1 MVRLGIAAGWVCL
14 AAGSALAQD
23 QGVDFFERKI
33 RPVLTEHCYSCHST
47 EAKKQRGGLLL
58 DAKAG
63 LLTGGDTGP
72 ALVPHKPGESLLL
85 KALRYTDPDL
95 RMPPKGKLPDSVVAD
110 FEKWVAMGAP
120 DPRTGTSRKGGS
132 DVSVEEGRKFWAFQ
146 PPKLHAPPKVKNEAW
161 VYNDIDR
168 FVLGKL
174 EAKNVR
180 PAPDAD
186 PGTLIRRLYFV
197 LIGLPPT
204 PEEID
209 QFTREYAGAKP
220 QAAVMKVV
228 DRLLASPHFG
238 ERWGRHWLDV
248 ARFAESSGGG
258 RSLMFKDAWR
268 YRDYV
273 IRAFNSDKP
282 FTEFI
287 REQLAGD
294 LLQAKTPEER
304 YWQLVATAFLLLG
317 PHNYERQDKPIL
329 EMDIIDEQIDTMG
342 KAFLGMTI
350 GCARCHDHKFDP
362 IPTRDYYALAGIF
375 KSTKFIVHDNVS
387 KWMTQPLPAEADLEQ
402 RIRKHEVAV
411 AALKEQIKIAK
422 QKAGVAL
429 VPEKGMP
436 VAVAALPGIVI
447 DDTQA
452 KKVGNWKHSTFS
464 NHFVGDGYLYD
475 DRGFKEEK
483 TLTFQPDI
491 AKTGFYEIRLSYV
504 PHTNRATKV
513 GVRVFHTDGD
523 NTVFVDQRQ
532 TPPIDGRWVPLGRY
546 RLEQGNQWFVM
557 LTTEGANGHVVG
569 DAVQFLLDDDEDV
582 KKPAPKKA
590 PLSPPVAAG
599 GKATG
604 EKAPTLQA
612 LEAQLKK
619 LEQKAPQRPTAMA
632 VAEGDKIGDFYVC
645 IRGNVHNKG
654 ETVPRGF
661 LQVATPLSP
670 PLGKGGHGGVPKL
683 TNKQSGRYELADWL
697 ASADNPLT
705 ARVFANRVWHHLFGA
720 GIVRTMD
727 NFGNTGELPSHP
739 ELLDHLAIRFMEEG
753 WSVKKLIREI
763 VLSHTFQQSSGHNG
777 HGNGFAKPQ
786 AADVDP
792 ENRLLW
798 RYNRRRVDAETLR
811 DGILAVSGQLDRA
824 VYGDNIKKGTAVERD
839 YQFEDTRRSVYTPIF
854 RNRLLELFEVF
865 DFPDP
870 NIVAGRRNISTV
882 PTQALYLMNSPFVMA
897 QARRT
902 AERLLETEEMDDAR
916 RLDVAYRNAL
926 GRLPTERERQIA
938 LAYLRAAETSE
949 QRVAAWERLC
959 QTLFACVDFRY
970 VN

>member
-1 MVRLGIAAGWVCL
+1 MVRLGIVAGLLCL
-14 AAGSALAQD
+14 LARPALAQD
-23 QGVDFFERKI
+23 QGADFFERKI

-47 EAKKQRGGLLL
+47 DAKKQRGGLLL
-58 DAKAG
+58 DTKAA
-63 LLTGGDTGP
+63 LLEGGDTGP
-72 ALVPHKPGESLLL
+72 SLVPHKPGESLML

-110 FEKWVAMGAP
+110 FEKWIAMGAP
-120 DPRTGTSRKGGS
+120 DPRTGAVKKGGS
-132 DVSVEEGRKFWAFQ
+132 YVSVEEGRKFWAFQ
-146 PPKLHAPPKVKNEAW
+146 PPRLHAPPQVKNEAW
-161 VYNDIDR
+161 AYNDVDR

-174 EAKNVR
+174 EAKNLK

-186 PGTLIRRLYFV
+186 PATLIRRLYFV

-204 PEEID
+204 PVEID
-209 QFTREYAGAKP
+209 RFKLEYGSAKP
-220 QAAVMKVV
+220 QAAVLKVV

-317 PHNYERQDKPIL
+317 PHNYERQDKPVL

-387 KWMTQPLPAEADLEQ
+387 KWMTQPLPAEPDVEQ
-402 RIRKHEVAV
+402 KIRKHEAAV
-411 AALKEQIKIAK
+411 ANLKQQIKLAK
-422 QKAGVAL
+422 QKTGVAL

-436 VAVAALPGIVI
+436 VAVAQLPGIVI
-447 DDTQA
+447 DDTHA
-452 KKVGNWKHSTFS
+452 KKVGNWMHSKFS
-464 NHFVGDGYLYD
+464 NSFVGDGYLYD

-504 PHTNRATKV
+504 PHQNRATKV

-523 NTVFVDQRQ
+523 NTVFVDQRKA
-532 TPPIDGRWVPLGRY
+532 PPIDGRWVSLGRY

-569 DAVQFLLDDDEDV
+569 DAVQFLIDDDDDD
-582 KKPAPKKA
+582 KKPAPKA
-590 PLSPPVAAG
+590 TRVSPPVAG
-599 GKATG
+599 GKAAPVG
-604 EKAPTLQA
+604 KGGPTLQE

-619 LEQKAPQRPTAMA
+619 LEQRAPQRPTAMA
-632 VAEGDKIGDFYVC
+632 VADGDKIDDFYVC

-654 ETVPRGF
+654 EAVSRGF
-661 LQVATPLSP
+661 LQVATR
-670 PLGKGGHGGVPKL
+670 GAMPKL

-720 GIVRTMD
+720 GLVRTMD

-763 VLSHTFQQSSGHNG
+763 VLSHTFQQGSGVPED
-777 HGNGFAKPQ
+777 GFAKPQ
-786 AADVDP
+786 AGGAVDP

-798 RYNRRRVDAETLR
+798 RYHRRRLDAETLR
-811 DGILAVSGQLDRA
+811 DTMLAVSGQLDRA
-824 VYGDNIKKGTAVERD
+824 AYGNTVKTGTTVERD
-839 YQFEDTRRSVYTPIF
+839 YVFEDTRRSVYTPIF

-882 PTQALYLMNSPFVMA
+882 PTQALYLMNSPFVMT
-897 QARRT
+897 QARHT
-902 AERLLETEEMDDAR
+902 AEKLLEAEELDDAK
-916 RLDVAYRNAL
+916 RLDSAYRSAL

-938 LAYLRAAETSE
+938 LAYLRGADTSE

-959 QTLFACVDFRY
+959 QTLFGCVDFRY